1 MAYSFKLPYG
11 LRKEGDEEML
21 LHISEIQPHES
32 GLRCNC
38 VCPSCGE
45 RLQAKLPKTKEDFT
59 PRFAHHNADTCDY
72 ATETAIHI
80 KAKEI
85 IEKAKHMI
93 IPSVIA
99 DYRGLTKEVSP
110 ERKVN
115 FDRVVLERRVQDI
128 IPDILAYKEDRPLII
143 EIKITHG
150 IDDIKLEKIENLGI
164 STIEIDLSDMDTN
177 FDPDFLYNEII
188 LSTENKYWV
197 YNTVEEREKV
207 NLKEEYL
214 KILKK
219 QQEEERKA
227 EEKRKWIEKR
237 NEERREGKVERI
249 KQLLDESY
257 QEQLKQEWSK
267 EFYKDPIWVKAANG
281 MSITPRNIPEHLN
294 LEVPGEIVFGCD
306 RRVWQAYIFYRYVN
320 NKVKIF
326 KEKTYPI
333 SVKRIQQNIK
343 EDFKGRLI
351 YDLAYTKDIEGYQN
365 IPDLTEVIYEYLKRL
380 EKFGYLEEHP
390 SGHPFYAKFEILD
403 PDSIYEMRFVP
414 TKLPEYKSIESL
426 IYKKDW
432 LRCKEFIEEILVKYG
447 KEDNMEY
454 FTPLATLYNGIT
466 RKIDNSN

>member
-11 LRKEGDEEML
+11 LRKEGNEETL

-45 RLQAKLPKTKEDFT
+45 RLQAKLPKTKENFT

-85 IEKAKHMI
+85 IEKVKHMI

-99 DYRGLTKEVSP
+99 NYRGLTKEVSP

-164 STIEIDLSDMDTN
+164 SAIEIDLSDMDTN
-177 FDPDFLYNEII
+177 FNPDFLYNEII

-219 QQEEERKA
+219 QKEEERKA

-257 QEQLKQEWSK
+257 QEQLKKEWSK

-281 MSITPRNIPEHLN
+281 MNITPRNIPEHIN

-365 IPDLTEVIYEYLKRL
+365 IPDLTEVIYEYVKRL

-390 SGHPFYAKFEILD
+390 SGHPFYAKFENPGCLTLSYCLAI
-403 PDSIYEMRFVP
+403 
-414 TKLPEYKSIESL
+414 
-426 IYKKDW
+426 KKH
-432 LRCKEFIEEILVKYG
+432 
-447 KEDNMEY
+447 
-454 FTPLATLYNGIT
+454 
-466 RKIDNSN
+466 